1 MCRRDRNLFL
11 PCGRY
16 YTGRFSL
23 SRFGIGQ
30 LTWRARLE
38 KAVMARQFVNTL
50 TDGAQVDEVYLLADR
65 QLRANRN
72 ADLYLLAQLRDRTG
86 QISGFFWNISESQVA
101 HLQPGQYVH
110 VRGKTQLYQGNMQVI
125 LTRIEG
131 VDETGL
137 QQSDFI
143 QTTSHDTERLLGR
156 LREILLGIDHPDL
169 RGLVTCFLDDPNIT
183 EPLSQAPA
191 GIRLHHAYHGG
202 LLEHIVNLLET
213 IVRIADLYPKVDS
226 RLLLVGAFLHD
237 IGKIRELTGDP
248 TFGYSDE
255 GQLIGHLAIGI
266 EMFDEKAS
274 EFAARY
280 GRDFPEEL
288 SLRIKHMILSHH
300 GTYEHGSARLP
311 MTPEAIA
318 LHHLDNL
325 DAKVNE
331 FATLIQ
337 ADPNSQ
343 STWTPFHANIQ
354 RRIFKGAG
362 SS

>member
-1 MCRRDRNLFL
+1 
-11 PCGRY
+11 
-16 YTGRFSL
+16 
-23 SRFGIGQ
+23 
-30 LTWRARLE
+30 
-38 KAVMARQFVNTL
+38 MARQFVNTL
-50 TDGAQVDEVYLLADR
+50 TDGVLVDEVYLLADK

-86 QISGFFWNISESQVA
+86 QVSAFFWNISESQVA
-101 HLQPGQYVH
+101 HLQPGGYVH
-110 VRGKTQLYQGNMQVI
+110 ARGKTQLYQGNIQVI
-125 LTRIEG
+125 LTRIDSASEI
-131 VDETGL
+131 GL
-137 QQSDFI
+137 QQADFV
-143 QTTSHDTERLLGR
+143 QTTNQDTDRLLVR
-156 LREILLGIDHPDL
+156 LKEILLGIDEPAL
-169 RGLVTCFLDDPNIT
+169 RGLMECFLDDPAVMD
-183 EPLSQAPA
+183 PLSKAPA

-237 IGKIRELTGDP
+237 IGKIRELTWDP

-255 GQLIGHLAIGI
+255 GQLLGHLVIGV
-266 EMFDEKAS
+266 EMFDSKVR
-274 EFAARY
+274 EFSMRFS
-280 GRDFPEEL
+280 REFPDEL
-288 SLRIKHMILSHH
+288 SLRIRHMILSHH
-300 GTYEHGSARLP
+300 GSYEHGSARLP

-343 STWTPFHANIQ
+343 SAWTPFHANMQ
-354 RRIFKGAG
+354 RKIYKGSG
-362 SS
+362 TT

>member
-1 MCRRDRNLFL
+1 
-11 PCGRY
+11 
-16 YTGRFSL
+16 
-23 SRFGIGQ
+23 
-30 LTWRARLE
+30 
-38 KAVMARQFVNTL
+38 MARQFVNTL
-50 TDGAQVDEVYLLADR
+50 TDGCLVDEVYLLADR

-72 ADLYLLAQLRDRTG
+72 ADLYLLAQLRDKTG

-125 LTRIEG
+125 VTRIDA
-131 VDETGL
+131 VDEAGL
-137 QQSDFI
+137 QQSDFV
-143 QTTSHDTERLLGR
+143 QTTSHDTQRLLER
-156 LREILLGIDHPDL
+156 LREILLGIDQLDL
-169 RGLVTCFLDDPNIT
+169 KGLMTCFLDDPTIV

-202 LLEHIVNLLET
+202 LLEHVVNLLET

-237 IGKIRELTGDP
+237 IGKIRELTWEP
-248 TFGYSDE
+248 TFGYTDE
-255 GQLIGHLAIGI
+255 GQLIGHLVMGVEI
-266 EMFDEKAS
+266 FDAKTR
-274 EFAARY
+274 EFALRY
-280 GRDFPEEL
+280 GHDFPEEL
-288 SLRIKHMILSHH
+288 CLRIKHMILSHH
-300 GTYEHGSARLP
+300 GSYEHGSARLP
-311 MTPEAIA
+311 MTLEAIA

-343 STWTPFHANIQ
+343 SPWTPFHANMQ
-354 RRIFKGAG
+354 RKIFKGADG
-362 SS
+362 LGPRP